1 LESGSDLSAP
11 LASNV
16 MVPIVPF
23 VMDGHRFGLLAGDV
37 REVLRAATPSPLP
50 RAPAIVLGLLNV
62 RGELVPVLDVRSRFG
77 LRPRALAH
85 ADHLV
90 VATAGARTVAF
101 AVEAAD
107 VLLEVASGTVDV
119 ARTHG
124 EHVAGVVK
132 LDDGTLIIYDL
143 TTFLSQAEAD
153 QLDAALGAAGS

>member
-1 LESGSDLSAP
+1 LESAP
-11 LASNV
+11 DPRVTST
-16 MVPIVPF
+16 VPIVPF
-23 VMDGHRFGLLAGDV
+23 VMDGHRFGLLARDV

-50 RAPAIVLGLLNV
+50 HAPAVVLGLLNV

-77 LRPRALAH
+77 LRPRPLVH
-85 ADHLV
+85 TDHLV

-107 VLLEVASGTVDV
+107 VLLEVAPGSLEV

-132 LDDGTLIIYDL
+132 LEDGTLVVYDL
-143 TTFLSQAEAD
+143 TTFLSQDEGA
-153 QLDAALGAAGS
+153 QLDTALGAAGP